1 LLTCGID
8 AAEKEKD
15 VESVSEKAKE
25 LESATSSMRAEAD
38 AEKKDESTNDEP
50 QEDEEFDYLSYA
62 NERALFAWGDA
73 IRLGIVAKEDLP
85 ESLYERIKYVEY

>member
-1 LLTCGID
+1 MRGIG

-15 VESVSEKAKE
+15 VESVSEKAKV
-25 LESATSSMRAEAD
+25 LESATSEIRAEAD
-38 AEKKDESTNDEP
+38 AEKKTEDTDEEP

-62 NERALFAWGDA
+62 HERAMFAWGDA

-85 ESLYERIKYVEY
+85 ESLHEKIKYVEY